1 MVELRA
7 RKLVM
12 VPLAEI
18 LPDERNARM
27 HDKDQIEKLRQS
39 LREYGFV
46 KPVLLDD
53 DKRLIAGHGICEA
66 AGAEGME
73 AVPAVFASGL
83 TEEQRRAY
91 ALADNRLAELSKWDM
106 GKVKLEMQELSA
118 LSIDVSSVGFD
129 MEALTGD
136 DIPDFD
142 LDGDELGET
151 ESKGTTVVCPHCG
164 FEWVKK

>member
-66 AGAEGME
+66 AR
-73 AVPAVFASGL
+73 P
-83 TEEQRRAY
+83 RRW
-91 ALADNRLAELSKWDM
+91 KWFPPFLPR
-106 GKVKLEMQELSA
+106 G
-118 LSIDVSSVGFD
+118 
-129 MEALTGD
+129 
-136 DIPDFD
+136 
-142 LDGDELGET
+142 
-151 ESKGTTVVCPHCG
+151 
-164 FEWVKK
+164 